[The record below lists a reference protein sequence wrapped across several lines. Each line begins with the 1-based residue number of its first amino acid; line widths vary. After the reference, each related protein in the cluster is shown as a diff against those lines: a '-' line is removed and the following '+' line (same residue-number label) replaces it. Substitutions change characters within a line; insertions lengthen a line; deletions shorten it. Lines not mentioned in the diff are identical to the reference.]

1 MNKKYE
7 CVVEVKNVLDTI
19 DTYDVSGIDT
29 AIYSIKTLSSK
40 CYRICSR
47 SDERNFL

>member
-29 AIYSIKTLSSK
+29 AIYSIKNTQ
-40 CYRICSR
+40 
-47 SDERNFL
+47 